1 VRRVAALERQVEFV
15 KTGLAVRVAQG
26 RGAAPAVATA
36 GPPAEVAD
44 LAQRLARLEQ
54 LAASI
59 QGSRGGERPLPPE
72 VAAGAT
78 RTVLDRGASVKERA
92 EALSLLRPNDGRA
105 DGRTPEVVKAALEL
119 IQAPETPPKL
129 RAGMIRDLDKLKDP
143 TLKDPLMGILARDSD
158 GRTRREAV
166 ETLAVFYDDV
176 AVRSEIERL
185 RDADPEAE
193 VRAQAVKQLARW
205 QLRRSP

>member
-1 VRRVAALERQVEFV
+1 
-15 KTGLAVRVAQG
+15 
-26 RGAAPAVATA
+26 
-36 GPPAEVAD
+36 
-44 LAQRLARLEQ
+44 
-54 LAASI
+54 
-59 QGSRGGERPLPPE
+59 
-72 VAAGAT
+72 
-78 RTVLDRGASVKERA
+78 
-92 EALSLLRPNDGRA
+92 
-105 DGRTPEVVKAALEL
+105 VVKAALEL
-119 IQAPETPPKL
+119 IQAPETPPKV
-129 RAGMIRDLDKLKDP
+129 RAGMIPDLDKLRDP

-205 QLRRSP
+205 QLRRGP